1 MDKGD
6 WQATVHMVAKNQMTE
21 VTYHHH
27 CANTTRND
35 GWGKNNK
42 YHIFAAPSVVHG
54 PVAAVSPGSPLKM
67 LNIRPIPQTHRQLWH
82 LYKIQ
87 KRCTNTLK
95 SKML

>member
-54 PVAAVSPGSPLKM
+54 PVAAVLPQNLFELQNPRACPRPLNQNLHFNKLPGDL
-67 LNIRPIPQTHRQLWH
+67 LAQ
-82 LYKIQ
+82 
-87 KRCTNTLK
+87 
-95 SKML
+95 